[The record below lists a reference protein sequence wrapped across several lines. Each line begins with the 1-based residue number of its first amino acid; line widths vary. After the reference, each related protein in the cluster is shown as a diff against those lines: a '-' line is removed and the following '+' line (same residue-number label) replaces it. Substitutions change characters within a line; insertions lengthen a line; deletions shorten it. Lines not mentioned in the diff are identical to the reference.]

1 MISIKRFLEPPRD
14 GPVPDHSLVE
24 ALMQMARLLLDAMAS
39 HMVRGS
45 DTDFRSLRRTLNE
58 LAQRMDRP
66 QSALTLLGIASDA
79 AEALDT
85 YCQRTTAYHREQ
97 HEERQSMIA
106 MLTDTLADISGQTDA
121 SVARLQAIEKQV
133 ERASE
138 LDDIRALRA
147 SLGESLQAL
156 REAAAQH
163 RSHSAATVER
173 LRGQIAMARKST
185 PGDPEHP
192 GDAKDPA
199 AKNGVLELLSEATNA
214 LGVELL
220 PASFVAAFKL
230 QRAEHIANRFGETVK
245 HHMLNLI
252 AAELKAVLGPQDRL
266 LRWKGTSFVMFINST
281 AAIPEIRSRL
291 AKAVAATSQQY
302 IEVGRNSALLSVGV
316 DWIVSPQA
324 GRPLDA
330 VFTEVDAF
338 LANAGLVVRK
348 GN

>member
-14 GPVPDHSLVE
+14 GPVPDRSLVG

-39 HMVRGS
+39 HVVRGS
-45 DTDFRSLRRTLNE
+45 DTDFRSLRHTLSE
-58 LAQRMDRP
+58 LAHRMDGP
-66 QSALTLLGIASDA
+66 QSAMTLLGIASDA
-79 AEALDT
+79 AEALDA

-156 REAAAQH
+156 REAAAQQ
-163 RSHSAATVER
+163 RSDSAATVER
-173 LRGQIAMARKST
+173 LQGQIAMARKPT
-185 PGDPEHP
+185 PSEPPHP

-199 AKNGVLELLSEATNA
+199 GRNGILDLLSEATDG
-214 LGVELL
+214 LWVESL
-220 PASFVAAFKL
+220 PASYVAAIKL

-245 HHMLNLI
+245 HQMLNLI
-252 AAELKAVLGPQDRL
+252 ATELKAVLGPHDRL

-281 AAIPEIRSRL
+281 AAMPEIRQRL
-291 AKAVAATSQQY
+291 AKAVTATSQQY
-302 IEVGRNSALLSVGV
+302 IEVGRNSALISIGV
-316 DWIVSPQA
+316 DWIVFPQA
-324 GRPLDA
+324 DRPLDA

-338 LANAGLVVRK
+338 LACSGPVTRK